1 MVRNAYA
8 KIYASTIAPDP
19 ALDVLWMDLSEDPK
33 GSIIK
38 FWDGEYYLPISLG
51 NAGELDNVLA
61 SIAAEIAQAKSEAIS
76 ESGVYT
82 DSKIA
87 MINLDGYMTIEADN
101 SNVGVLRFNQNP
113 PSGSLFAGEMKWDS
127 AEGTMGMGMN
137 GGGVIQSIGL
147 ELFYRVNNKTQV
159 DIINGDLVAFDGSD
173 GNSGRINVKK
183 AVPGVNPNHILGV
196 ATENIFQGE
205 TGFVTWFGK
214 IRGIQTDGAD
224 VSEVW
229 TSGTTLYP
237 HPSISGKLTKNE
249 PLTGN
254 KLPIAAVISAHGV
267 NGTMF
272 VRVQRSVNIQ
282 DINDIDVSTA
292 VAGQPLVKQS
302 DGKWRN
308 SNAIKVSQIDPLG
321 STVNIPANVST
332 NSLST
337 TSVIANEVT
346 SSTSITAPGYKI
358 PTKTNND
365 IVMANGGT
373 LPITTLK
380 TGIYRLYNPANN
392 TQVVLEINTAG
403 QVLVNGDMIVNGT
416 AYKIDAE
423 EILTKEQYITL
434 RSDSIYGMPAGNLSG
449 LIIKKYD
456 GVNDGMI
463 VIDKEG
469 VLRIGDAGDLQPVMT
484 REELPFNNGYLY
496 YNSTSNRAESL
507 YAGHIKS
514 PLSENDVIPISD
526 SNTSYTPKNV
536 KYSDLESQLKSSIG
550 SEFIFYISH
559 DDISVRVG
567 IGEQVFVEEST
578 TGYPSVILNLS
589 TI

>member
-1 MVRNAYA
+1 MTRNSYA

-19 ALDVLWMDLSEDPK
+19 ALDVLWMDLAEDPK
-33 GSIIK
+33 GSVIK
-38 FWDGEYYLPISLG
+38 FWSGESYWPISLG
-51 NAGELDNVLA
+51 NAGELGNVLA
-61 SIAAEIAQAKSEAIS
+61 SIAAQIAQAKSEAIS
-76 ESGVYT
+76 QSGIYT

-101 SNVGVLRFNQNP
+101 SNVGILRFNQNP
-113 PSGSLFAGEMKWDS
+113 PSGSLSAGEMKWDS
-127 AEGTMGMGMN
+127 TEGTMEMGMN

-147 ELFYRVNNKTQV
+147 ELFYRVNNKTQI
-159 DIINGDLVAFDGSD
+159 DIVNGDLVAFDGTD

-183 AVPGVNPNHILGV
+183 AVPGVNPNHILGI
-196 ATENIFQGE
+196 ATENIFQGQ

-214 IRGIQTDGAD
+214 IRGIQTNGAD

-229 TSGTTLYP
+229 TSGMTLYP
-237 HPSISGKLTKNE
+237 HPSIAGKLTKNE

-254 KLPIAAVISAHGV
+254 KLPIAAVISAHGS

-321 STVNIPANVST
+321 STINIPADVST

-337 TSVIANEVT
+337 TSIIANEVT

-380 TGIYRLYNPANN
+380 AGIYQLYNPTNN
-392 TQVVLEINTAG
+392 TQVVLEVNAAG
-403 QVLVNGDMIVNGT
+403 QVLVNGDIIVNGS

-423 EILTKEQYITL
+423 EISTKEQLITL
-434 RSDSIYGMPAGNLSG
+434 RSDAISGMPIESLSG
-449 LIIKKYD
+449 FIIKLYD

-463 VIDKEG
+463 VIDNAG
-469 VLRIGDAGDLQPVMT
+469 TLRIGDAGDLQPVMT
-484 REELPFNNGYLY
+484 REELPQDNGYLY
-496 YNSTSNRAESL
+496 YNNSTNRAESL
-507 YAGHIKS
+507 HQQSTKTTLHAD
-514 PLSENDVIPISD
+514 DVLPISD
-526 SNTSYTPKNV
+526 SETSYTPKNV
-536 KYSDLESQLKSSIG
+536 KYSDLESQLRSNIG
-550 SEFIFYISH
+550 SEFIFYLSH
-559 DDISVRVG
+559 DDVSVRVG
-567 IGEQVFVEEST
+567 IGDQVFVEEST